1 MQRTYR
7 ERRYHCG
14 DYLEV
19 AIYPVYRPAGSRC
32 GRYKPTSEG
41 QAKLNYINSQKE
53 LVRLLN
59 ANFTENDIEV
69 HLTYRDEFLPTT
81 REEADRLLR
90 NYLRRLK
97 RRYKKLGIE
106 LKYVYVTEGTGFPET
121 NAVSFGGSKG
131 GDGKRFHHHVTLS
144 GGLSRDELEAL
155 WGFGYA
161 NSRRLTFN
169 ENGVEGLAKYVTKQM
184 KEEIE
189 KGKRA
194 FSCSKNLYHPEP
206 IDRDGRFSHKT
217 MKAMCERPCDGA
229 EVLEAV
235 FDGYETAEVKSFYN
249 DCNGGVYLYARL
261 YRRDAG
267 FLKKF
272 KKRK

>member
-32 GRYKPTSEG
+32 GRAKPTSEG

-69 HLTYRDEFLPTT
+69 HLTYRDEYLPGTK
-81 REEADRLLR
+81 EEADRLLR

-97 RRYKKLGIE
+97 RRYNKLGIE
-106 LKYVYVTEGTGFPET
+106 LKYVYVTEGTGFPEA
-121 NAVSFGGSKG
+121 NAESFGGSKG
-131 GDGKRFHHHVTLS
+131 SDGKRFHHHVTLS
-144 GGLSRDELEAL
+144 GGLDRDELEIL
-155 WGFGYA
+155 WSFGYA
-161 NSRRLTFN
+161 NSRRLVFN

-184 KEEIE
+184 REEIE
-189 KGKRA
+189 KGKRS

-217 MKAMCERPCDGA
+217 MKVMCERPGDGA

-235 FDGYETAEVKSFYN
+235 FDGYEAAEVKSFYN
-249 DCNGGVYLYARL
+249 DCNGGVYIYARL
-261 YRRDAG
+261 YRKDAG
-267 FLKKF
+267 FLKKL

>member
-19 AIYPVYRPAGSRC
+19 AIYPVYRPAGSRRC
-32 GRYKPTSEG
+32 RAKPTSEG
-41 QAKLNYINSQKE
+41 QAKLNYIRLQKE

-59 ANFTENDIEV
+59 ANFTENDVEV
-69 HLTYRDEFLPTT
+69 HLTYRDEHLPDTK
-81 REEADRLLR
+81 EEADRLLR

-97 RRYKKLGIE
+97 RRYKKLGME
-106 LKYVYVTEGTGFPET
+106 LKYIYVTE
-121 NAVSFGGSKG
+121 G

-144 GGLSRDELEAL
+144 GGLDRDELEAL

-161 NSRRLTFN
+161 NSRRLIFN
-169 ENGVEGLAKYVTKQM
+169 ENGVEGLARYITKQM

-189 KGKRA
+189 KGKRS

-217 MKAMCERPCDGA
+217 MKVMCERPSDGA
-229 EVLEAV
+229 CVLEAI
-235 FDGYETAEVKSFYN
+235 FDGYEAAEVKSFYN

-261 YRRDAG
+261 YRKDAE
-267 FLKKF
+267 FLKKL